1 MFFIAQNLEAY
12 MLPCLSK
19 KVFGLDCFGCGM
31 QRSLVFL
38 IQGDFSAAF
47 HMYPA
52 IFTLVVLFAVIG
64 INAIRNFKYAG
75 KLIYFLAILNAVIII
90 AGYYFKHFNF

>member
-1 MFFIAQNLEAY
+1 MNFLATNYEQY

-19 KVFGLDCFGCGM
+19 KFFGIECFGCGM
-31 QRSLVFL
+31 QRSLVLL

-52 IFTLVVLFAVIG
+52 IFTLVLLFGVIG
-64 INAIRNFKYAG
+64 FNAIRNFKYAG
-75 KLIYFLAILNAVIII
+75 KLIYFLAILNAVIIVT
-90 AGYYFKHFNF
+90 GYFYKHFNF